1 MSRNFVVK
9 GTIGYVHQ
17 GLNKAGEPYQLIKVS
32 GFTFF
37 LPENLRNG
45 FKQGQEVEIHG
56 EYRGDRYSKK
66 NDTYMPEFDIAAVV
80 ELPVESVV

>member
-1 MSRNFVVK
+1 MDKTFVVK

-17 GLNKAGEPYQLIKVS
+17 GITKAGDTYQLIKVS

-37 LPENLRNG
+37 LPEQLRNG
-45 FKQGQEVEIHG
+45 FKQGQQVEVHG

-66 NDTYMPEFDIAAVV
+66 NDTYIPEFDIQAVT
-80 ELPVESVV
+80 ELPL

>member
-1 MSRNFVVK
+1 MDRKFTVK

-17 GLNKAGEPYQLIKVS
+17 GITKNGDTYQLIKVS

-37 LPENLRNG
+37 LPEELRNG

-56 EYRGDRYSKK
+56 EYKGDRYSKK
-66 NDTYMPEFDIAAVV
+66 SDTYQPEFDIKAVT
-80 ELPVESVV
+80 ELPL

>member
-1 MSRNFVVK
+1 MADRKFQVR
-9 GTIGYVHQ
+9 GTVGYVHQ
-17 GLNKAGEPYQLIKVS
+17 GMNRNGEEYQLIKVS

-37 LPENLRNG
+37 LPPECRNG
-45 FKQGQEVEIHG
+45 WKQGQEVEVTG

-80 ELPVESVV
+80 ELP

>member
-1 MSRNFVVK
+1 MANSRDFTVR

-17 GLNKAGEPYQLIKVS
+17 GMTKNGNSYQLIKVS

-45 FKQGQEVEIHG
+45 FTQGQEVEVHG

-66 NDTYMPEFDIAAVV
+66 SDSYTPEFDLKAVT
-80 ELPVESVV
+80 EL